1 MNVDIDTRTAMGLN
15 TADATEWRRDMTRSQ
30 NRRSDWS
37 RIVAAAFAVVLGA
50 LALGSAR
57 AEAEMLTGLT
67 STGNLVTF
75 DSATPGTINT
85 SVAITGLQGGESLLG
100 IDRRPAN
107 GLVYGLGS
115 TSRLYTINTTTG
127 AATAVGATPFA
138 PALTGTAFG
147 FDFNPVPDRIRV
159 VSTDT
164 TNFRLNPNDGTLAGT
179 DTPLTYAAGGS
190 GAGFTPR
197 VVGSAYINNFNGAA
211 VTTLFEIDSN
221 RDVLVMQGG
230 PGGTPS
236 PNGGVLTTIGTG
248 LGFNTSDLIG
258 FDVSGVSGVAFAS
271 LTPATGGASQ
281 LFTINLGTGTA
292 TLVGTIGSGVT
303 LTGLAANVGV
313 VPEPASL
320 TSLSIGGL
328 GLIIAVRR
336 RR

>member
-1 MNVDIDTRTAMGLN
+1 VGP
-15 TADATEWRRDMTRSQ
+15 
-30 NRRSDWS
+30 
-37 RIVAAAFAVVLGA
+37 AFVVA
-50 LALGSAR
+50 LAALAIGSAR
-57 AEAEMLTGLT
+57 AEAELLTGLT

-75 DSATPGTINT
+75 DSATPGTINN
-85 SVAITGLQGGESLLG
+85 SVAITGLQAGETLLG

-127 AATAVGATPFA
+127 TATAVSATPFA

-164 TNFRLNPNDGTLAGT
+164 SNFRLNPNDGTLVGT
-179 DTPLTYAAGGS
+179 DTLLAYAAGDS
-190 GAGFTPR
+190 GAGVMPR
-197 VVGSAYINNFNGAA
+197 VVGSAYTNNVNGAA
-211 VTTLFEIDSN
+211 VTTLFDIDSN

-230 PGGTPS
+230 PSGTPS
-236 PNGGVLTTIGTG
+236 PNGGVLTTIGT
-248 LGFNTSDLIG
+248 LGFNTSDLVG
-258 FDVSGVSGVAFAS
+258 FDVSGISGIAFAS
-271 LTPATGGASQ
+271 LTPPTGGASQ
-281 LFTINLGTGTA
+281 LFTINLATGSA
-292 TLVGTIGSGVT
+292 TLVGTIGSGLT

-320 TSLSIGGL
+320 TLLSIIAL
-328 GLIIAVRR
+328 GMITVVRR